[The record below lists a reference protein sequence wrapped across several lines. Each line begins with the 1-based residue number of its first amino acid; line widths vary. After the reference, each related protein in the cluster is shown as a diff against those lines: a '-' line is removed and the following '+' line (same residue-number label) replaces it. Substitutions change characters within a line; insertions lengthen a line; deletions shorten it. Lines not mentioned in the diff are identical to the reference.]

1 MMLIASLVEF
11 AIAKLRM
18 WQQHNGH
25 LANFDMTSFNNTDV
39 SGNATTER
47 LLLALLFLYGGIFY
61 K

>member
-25 LANFDMTSFNNTDV
+25 LANFDMTSFDNTDV
-39 SGNATTER
+39 SGNATTEP
-47 LLLALLFLYGGIFY
+47 LLLALLFL
-61 K
+61 